1 MKYEYKIKYSSR
13 KTLGIRISPEEG
25 VVVLAPHR
33 CNKIY
38 IEKLLEEKSQW
49 IEKNYLEMLKLKES
63 MGDRNNIE
71 SIMFLGQT
79 YPVYIRYS
87 SLKKAS
93 VEFDGNT
100 LCIRLNGLLQ
110 FNEDKRIKEIKAAI
124 KNWYLNSAYTIL
136 SERTE
141 YHAQKLG
148 LKYNNIFIK
157 DVKARWGSCSSKGNI
172 NYNIKLMLMP
182 LEVIDYIVVHEL
194 SHLVHMNHS
203 KDFWCY
209 VENYMEDYKEREEK
223 LKSLSHEVKIYWKL

>member
-25 VVVLAPHR
+25 MVVLAPHR

-49 IEKNYLEMLKLKES
+49 IEKNYLEMIKLKES

-71 SIMFLGQT
+71 RIMFLGQT
-79 YPVYIRYS
+79 YPVSIRYS

-93 VEFDGNT
+93 VEFHGNT

-110 FNEDKRIKEIKAAI
+110 FNEDKRGKEIKATV
-124 KNWYLNSAYTIL
+124 KTWYLNSAYKVL

-157 DVKARWGSCSSKGNI
+157 DVKTRWGSCSSKGNI

-203 KDFWCY
+203 KDFWSY
-209 VENYMEDYKEREEK
+209 VGNYMEGYKEREEK
-223 LKSLSHEVKIYWKL
+223 LKSLSPEVKIYWKF

>member
-25 VVVLAPHR
+25 IVVLAPHR

-49 IEKNYLEMLKLKES
+49 IEKNYLEMLELRKS
-63 MGDRNNIE
+63 IGDRNNIDN
-71 SIMFLGQT
+71 IMFLGQT
-79 YPVYIRYS
+79 YPVVVRYS
-87 SLKKAS
+87 SLKKSS
-93 VEFDGNT
+93 VEFSENT
-100 LCIRLNGLLQ
+100 LCVRLNGLLQ
-110 FNEDKRIKEIKAAI
+110 FNEDNRIKGLKTAI
-124 KNWYLNSAYTIL
+124 KTWYLNSAYIIL
-136 SERTE
+136 SERTL

-148 LKYNNIFIK
+148 LKYNNISIK
-157 DVKARWGSCSSKGNI
+157 NVKTRWGSCSSKGNL

-203 KDFWCY
+203 KDFWSY
-209 VENYMEDYKEREEK
+209 VEKYMPDYKVREEK
-223 LKSLSHEVKIYWKL
+223 LKSLSHEVKMYWKF

>member
-13 KTLGIRISPEEG
+13 KTIGIRISPEEG

-49 IEKNYLEMLKLKES
+49 IEKNYLDMLELRKS
-63 MGDRNNIE
+63 MGDRNNIDN
-71 SIMFLGQT
+71 IMFLGQT
-79 YPVYIRYS
+79 YPVVVRYS
-87 SLKKAS
+87 SLKKSS
-93 VEFDGNT
+93 VEFSENT
-100 LCIRLNGLLQ
+100 LYIRLNGLLQ
-110 FNEDKRIKEIKAAI
+110 FNEDNRMKELKTAI
-124 KNWYLNSAYTIL
+124 KTWYLNSAYTIL
-136 SERTE
+136 SERTL

-148 LKYNNIFIK
+148 LKYNNISIK
-157 DVKARWGSCSSKGNI
+157 DVKTRWGSCSSKSNI

-203 KDFWCY
+203 KDFWSY
-209 VENYMEDYKEREEK
+209 VERYMPDYKLREEK
-223 LKSLSHEVKIYWKL
+223 LKSLSHEVKIYWKF